1 MKIQVSLDGKCYH
14 PAIFFRIPNSKM
26 SMILCPDCGKW
37 LSKSEYKKAEREK
50 SLPALLVEM
59 D

>member
-1 MKIQVSLDGKCYH
+1 
-14 PAIFFRIPNSKM
+14 
-26 SMILCPDCGKW
+26 MILCPDCGKW